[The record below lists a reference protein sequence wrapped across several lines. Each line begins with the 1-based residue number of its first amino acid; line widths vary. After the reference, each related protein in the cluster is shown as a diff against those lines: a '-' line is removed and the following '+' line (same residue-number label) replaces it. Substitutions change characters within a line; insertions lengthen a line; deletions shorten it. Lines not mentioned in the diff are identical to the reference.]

1 MLVTQLFCA
10 RRGSLEA
17 ITGRAMER
25 RRYCAASTA
34 DCAQLPAGT
43 PFVLGGAAPDTSVA
57 AVQRPLQTRCG
68 HRARPAYLPGFLDL
82 KQGGTRRAEGK
93 EQVRIDVAAG
103 GVVTPVRIRGVSL
116 PLERATACVTHRPR
130 HHFSSWARAVVVP
143 RPPRMSRDRAPAIT
157 ANAYIWPPL
166 PVPAEPLLAATRTRW
181 AGCAACQP
189 RVRGETDAR
198 SRLRPRRRLM
208 PRTDSSDFARNPAAG
223 LSSISSR

>member
-1 MLVTQLFCA
+1 MTIRAAPAASGVNTLPLSTLTATTKVRKNAPIASTAYLRTCTAHSGAATTTDFGSLVMTFAICFLLEFAEVYSTIPRMPSRRHRRQRPFIPPGNRTRRIPASCNMLVTQLFCA

-34 DCAQLPAGT
+34 DCAQLPVGT

-82 KQGGTRRAEGK
+82 KQGGTRCAEGK

-116 PLERATACVTHRPR
+116 PLE
-130 HHFSSWARAVVVP
+130 
-143 RPPRMSRDRAPAIT
+143 
-157 ANAYIWPPL
+157 
-166 PVPAEPLLAATRTRW
+166 
-181 AGCAACQP
+181 
-189 RVRGETDAR
+189 
-198 SRLRPRRRLM
+198 
-208 PRTDSSDFARNPAAG
+208 
-223 LSSISSR
+223 